1 MSVWTIYS
9 GQVIEKIIYGTEE
22 TLDLNLGDGQNWVEG
37 MYTDDE
43 YFIVDAQATERPSL
57 NLPEEYTLLV
67 NQDWN
72 VGTLPGG
79 TAVYIDNVLAGETDD
94 TALTMSF
101 PLAREY
107 AVKFDP
113 PFPYKPSE
121 VKVTV
126 NETNA

>member
-1 MSVWTIYS
+1 M
-9 GQVIEKIIYGTEE
+9 IEVTTYNTKGLILQNM
-22 TLDLNLGDGQNWVEG
+22 TLLDEAEADLNGAWVVG
-37 MYTDDE
+37 HWDSAE
-43 YFIVDAQATERPSL
+43 YYVVGKKAEKRPSL
-57 NLPEEYTLLV
+57 DLPEEQTLPV
-67 NQDWN
+67 NQDWD
-72 VGTLPGG
+72 VGTLPEG
-79 TAVYIDNVLAGETDD
+79 TAVYIDGVIAGETDD

>member
-1 MSVWTIYS
+1 MSVDFTVYGEGGKIYS
-9 GQVIEKIIYGTEE
+9 TNNGPESDLEHNKPYVLGHWNSEDYYVVDEE
-22 TLDLNLGDGQNWVEG
+22 P
-37 MYTDDE
+37 
-43 YFIVDAQATERPSL
+43 TERPSL
-57 NLPEEYTLLV
+57 NLPEEQTLLV
-67 NQDWN
+67 NQDWD
-72 VGTLPGG
+72 VDTLPEG
-79 TAVYIDNVLAGETDD
+79 TVVYIDNVLAGETDD

-101 PLAREY
+101 PLARKY

>member
-1 MSVWTIYS
+1 MIQVTTYQNDGKVSQLMTLVDDAEASDNGVW
-9 GQVIEKIIYGTEE
+9 IYGHWGGE
-22 TLDLNLGDGQNWVEG
+22 D
-37 MYTDDE
+37 Y
-43 YFIVDAQATERPSL
+43 YIVDAQATQRPRL
-57 NLPEEYTLLV
+57 NLPEEQTLLV
-67 NQDWN
+67 NQDWD
-72 VGTLPGG
+72 VGTLPEG
-79 TAVYIDNVLAGETDD
+79 TAVYIDGALAGETDD

-107 AVKFDP
+107 TVKFDP

>member
-1 MSVWTIYS
+1 MINITT
-9 GQVIEKIIYGTEE
+9 YGVGGEVLQ
-22 TLDLNLGDGQNWVEG
+22 TLVLLDEAEADLNGVWVEG
-37 MYTDDE
+37 HWSSKHY
-43 YFIVDAQATERPSL
+43 YIVDAQATERPSL
-57 NLPEEYTLLV
+57 NLSEEQTLLI
-67 NQDWN
+67 NQDWD
-72 VGTLPGG
+72 VGTLPEG
-79 TAVYIDNVLAGETDD
+79 TAVYIDGAIAGETDD

-107 AVKFDP
+107 TVKFDP